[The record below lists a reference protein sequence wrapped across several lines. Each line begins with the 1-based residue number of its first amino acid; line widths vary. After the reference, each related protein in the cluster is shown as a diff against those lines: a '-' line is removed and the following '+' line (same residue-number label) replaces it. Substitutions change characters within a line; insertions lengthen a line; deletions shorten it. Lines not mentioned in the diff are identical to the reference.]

1 MIMRATCV
9 QRHCMNTA
17 GGDRGNPL
25 NPDSFP
31 YSMGQAFRR
40 IVEKT
45 ALKDKNGLVLVH
57 KAAFYKKI
65 GRRTTAMKALYR
77 TRYGWMWS
85 DGIIRATDNPDEI

>member
-45 ALKDKNGLVLVH
+45 ALNWERWVYAVMLWCMLIFIWKDRKG
-57 KAAFYKKI
+57 KFYNED
-65 GRRTTAMKALYR
+65 Y
-77 TRYGWMWS
+77 
-85 DGIIRATDNPDEI
+85 IRS